1 MVRFSRSLIALGVVL
16 TLAPLAAAQEAG
28 PVKIGFVDVERALYS
43 IAEGKARLAELQE
56 WARPR
61 QQELQRINDEI
72 TNLQQELNSKRVT
85 GTEQELS
92 ELNRRIVARQ
102 RDFEDRQRNARRDFE
117 NRQQTILKEIGDKL
131 NVVITNYADSN
142 RFTAV
147 FILKPNDV
155 AYLANS
161 ADITD
166 TVIQLYDQAHPHGGK
181 GGN

>member
-1 MVRFSRSLIALGVVL
+1 MVRFSR
-16 TLAPLAAAQEAG
+16 TLVALAAALTIAPVALAQEA
-28 PVKIGFVDVERALYS
+28 PTKLGFVDVERALYS

-72 TNLQQELNSKRVT
+72 TNLQQELSSKRVT

-102 RDFEDRQRNARRDFE
+102 RDFEDKQRNSRRDFE
-117 NRQQTILKEIGDKL
+117 NRQQTILKDIGDKL
-131 NVVITNYADSN
+131 NAVITSYADSN

-166 TVIQLYDQAHPHGGK
+166 TIIQMYDQTHPYPAK
-181 GGN
+181 SGN